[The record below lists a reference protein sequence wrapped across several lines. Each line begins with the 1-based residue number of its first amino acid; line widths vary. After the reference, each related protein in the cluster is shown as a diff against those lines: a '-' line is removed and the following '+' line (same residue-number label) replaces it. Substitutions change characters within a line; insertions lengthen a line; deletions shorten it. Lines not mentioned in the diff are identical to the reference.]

1 MKLLLDG
8 KGPWYEQLARAIKS
22 LILDGTLAPKSRLPS
37 TRALAI
43 SLKMSRKSVLEAYDL
58 LAAEQLISSRIGVGT
73 LVAGLAIPRNTW
85 IWFSTRTWSS
95 VTKLR
100 IPRY

>member
-58 LAAEQLISSRIGVGT
+58 LAA
-73 LVAGLAIPRNTW
+73 
-85 IWFSTRTWSS
+85 
-95 VTKLR
+95 
-100 IPRY
+100 